1 MKYAYLIM
9 AHNDLFCLNHLLQA
23 LDDGDNAI
31 FLHLDKK
38 WDINTKKIYS
48 TQNADLHVYQKLDV
62 RWGSFSQIQCELF
75 LFEQAANVGFDYY
88 HLLSGAD
95 LPLKSQSY
103 IKKFFRYNAGKEF
116 LFFQWYDAS
125 KEDKNIID
133 RVNIYYFFPFKQR
146 RKNYLLNLV
155 LSRVQKN
162 IVKRRKNLVIYKG
175 ANWCS
180 VTHKFVKCL
189 LSEKK
194 WIYTVFSH
202 GLCVDELYK
211 QTIYMKYANQFKLY
225 KKIPNDS
232 HTIMRYIDWNRGAPY
247 VWRSCDFSELIDS
260 DFLFAR
266 KFDSNI
272 DADIIEKITQFTE
285 SNEIDKIDMNI

>member
-103 IKKFFRYNAGKEF
+103 IKKIFRYNAGKEF

-133 RVNIYYFFPFKQR
+133 RVNIYYF
-146 RKNYLLNLV
+146 LGV
-155 LSRVQKN
+155 
-162 IVKRRKNLVIYKG
+162 
-175 ANWCS
+175 
-180 VTHKFVKCL
+180 
-189 LSEKK
+189 
-194 WIYTVFSH
+194 
-202 GLCVDELYK
+202 
-211 QTIYMKYANQFKLY
+211 
-225 KKIPNDS
+225 
-232 HTIMRYIDWNRGAPY
+232 
-247 VWRSCDFSELIDS
+247 
-260 DFLFAR
+260 
-266 KFDSNI
+266 
-272 DADIIEKITQFTE
+272 
-285 SNEIDKIDMNI
+285 

>member
-48 TQNADLHVYQKLDV
+48 TQNADLHIYQKMDV
-62 RWGSFSQIQCELF
+62 RWGSFSQIQCEIF
-75 LFEQAANVGFDYY
+75 LFEQTANVGFDYY
-88 HLLSGAD
+88 HLLSGVD

-103 IKKFFRYNAGKEF
+103 IKEFFQCHIGKEF

-133 RVNIYYFFPFKQR
+133 RINVYHFFPFKQR
-146 RKNYLLNLV
+146 RKNYLLNLF
-155 LSRVQKN
+155 LTRVQKN
-162 IVKRRKNLVIYKG
+162 IVKRRKNLIVYKG

-189 LSEKK
+189 LSEKN
-194 WIYTVFSH
+194 
-202 GLCVDELYK
+202 G
-211 QTIYMKYANQFKLY
+211 
-225 KKIPNDS
+225 
-232 HTIMRYIDWNRGAPY
+232 YIQ
-247 VWRSCDFSELIDS
+247 CFHMDFVL
-260 DFLFAR
+260 
-266 KFDSNI
+266 
-272 DADIIEKITQFTE
+272 
-285 SNEIDKIDMNI
+285 MNCISRLSI